1 MYARV
6 TTITGKPDRISDMA
20 AQIPELRPQLK
31 SIAGLMANHVVW
43 RADGQCVVIAIYESQ
58 SAAEAA
64 EPRIQGIF
72 AAMAD
77 LMAAPPTIEAY
88 DNAANML
95 E

>member
-6 TTITGKPDRISDMA
+6 TSITAKPDRISDMA

-31 SIAGLMANHVVW
+31 SIAGLVANHVVW
-43 RADGQCVVIAIYESQ
+43 RGDGQCVVIAIYDTKGSAV
-58 SAAEAA
+58 AAEAQ
-64 EPRIQGIF
+64 IQGIF
-72 AAMAD
+72 SGMAD
-77 LMAAPPTIEAY
+77 LLAAPPKIETY